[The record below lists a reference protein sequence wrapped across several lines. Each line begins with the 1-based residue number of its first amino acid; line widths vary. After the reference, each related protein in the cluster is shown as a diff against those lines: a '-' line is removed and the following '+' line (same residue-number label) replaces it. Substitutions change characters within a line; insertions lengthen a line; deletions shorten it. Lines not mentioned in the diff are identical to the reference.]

1 VGDSLTPSPPR
12 LFQLERDED
21 ETGVS
26 GEGVVA
32 WGVVFPDGICVTRW
46 CVTDIRQTCVW
57 ASMADIE
64 YVHGHGG
71 KTRIVYQ

>member
-1 VGDSLTPSPPR
+1 LR
-12 LFQLERDED
+12 RFQLERDED

-26 GEGVVA
+26 GEGIVA
-32 WGVVFPDGICVTRW
+32 WGIEFPDGVCVTRW

-57 ASMADIE
+57 ASMTDIE

-71 KTRIVYQ
+71 KTRIVYLDVA